1 MLVIIKSAPDTPEG
15 RRGVKLARD
24 MAADIVLLQNG
35 VYFIQEQ
42 RLEDLGFYQIAY
54 VLEDD
59 RRLRG
64 LKADEANKNI
74 KDISYEGMVDLMAE
88 SDKVTGM
95 F

>member
-1 MLVIIKSAPDTPEG
+1 MLVIIRNDPDTPEG
-15 RRGVKLARD
+15 KRGVKIARE
-24 MAADIVLLQNG
+24 MAADIILLQNG

-42 RLEDLGFYQIAY
+42 RLEDLGFYQTAY

-64 LKADEANKNI
+64 LKAQEANKNI

-88 SDKVTGM
+88 SDKVMGM